1 MKSNQVQVLVV
12 APRPARG
19 VAARRPSA
27 TTARRC
33 LPGARR
39 GLVRQERGVGFHR
52 QQEHGTAR
60 VIVSRS
66 TAGRGPSS
74 AAGARRRARSRQ
86 GEDHRGRQ
94 GEGQIPSIA
103 WALASAA
110 IDPVD
115 AVGAGICGG
124 QSMASP
130 SVGGVVCGSSRWWA
144 AVGRKESEREE
155 IRGKES
161 GGGGLGVGPCG
172 RRLAWRTQPG

>member
-74 AAGARRRARSRQ
+74 AAGARRRARSHRERTTVV
-86 GEDHRGRQ
+86 GRERARSRRSRGRWRLRRS
-94 GEGQIPSIA
+94 IPLMR
-103 WALASAA
+103 WAPASAA
-110 IDPVD
+110 VNPWR
-115 AVGAGICGG
+115 
-124 QSMASP
+124 P
-130 SVGGVVCGSSRWWA
+130 RRWA
-144 AVGRKESEREE
+144 ASSAAVLGGGRRSGGRRV
-155 IRGKES
+155 RGKK
-161 GGGGLGVGPCG
+161 
-172 RRLAWRTQPG
+172 